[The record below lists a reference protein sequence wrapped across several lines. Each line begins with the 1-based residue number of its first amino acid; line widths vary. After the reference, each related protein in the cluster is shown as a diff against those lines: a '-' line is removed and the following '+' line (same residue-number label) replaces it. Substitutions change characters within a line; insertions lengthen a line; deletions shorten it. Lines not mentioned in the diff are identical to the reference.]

1 MRTPR
6 WSPWLAAV
14 VLLLSACAAPL
25 GLGGSAAR
33 AHASVT
39 LDGTRVALEPTSCAL
54 VGGRLLEQLPPGGT
68 ETTLT
73 ATGRLEDGQEV
84 TVTVRRGTDEAPPE
98 VFELLEV
105 TLGSVEEEV
114 RTLVGFRGLDRSTGT
129 WHQIDPDVAAAR
141 RRVSGGFVEVDG
153 ARLHAAAALP
163 RPSDGALVEVVID
176 VTCPLELEPAPG
188 TA

>member
-1 MRTPR
+1 M
-6 WSPWLAAV
+6 
-14 VLLLSACAAPL
+14 LLLSACAAPL
-25 GLGGSAAR
+25 GPGDPTAR
-33 AHASVT
+33 TRASLT

-54 VGGRLLEQLPPGGT
+54 VGGRLLEQLPPGGS

-73 ATGRLEDGQEV
+73 ATGRLPDGQEV
-84 TVTVRRGTDEAPPE
+84 TVTVRRGTDEVPPE

-105 TLGSVEEEV
+105 TIGSVDQEV
-114 RTLVGFRGLDRSTGT
+114 RTLVGFRGLDLTTGT

-153 ARLHAAAALP
+153 ARLHATASLP
-163 RPSDGALVEVVID
+163 RPSDGAPVAVVID